1 MKNLQ
6 FKDMIRRYGILIGLI
21 GLITGFSILSERFFT
36 ISNMLI
42 VMRQTSIVAF
52 LAVGMSFV
60 IIGAGIDLSV
70 GSVLAFSGAVGA
82 GVMQNGGIF
91 FGILAGLALGTA
103 LGIFN
108 GIVITKL
115 KIPSFIATLAMMAI
129 ARGGTLV
136 YTDGRPITGLPSS
149 FAFLGRG
156 YIGNVP
162 FPIILMLI
170 IFILA
175 YIVLKLIRFGRY
187 VYATG
192 GNINAARAS
201 GIKVD
206 NVIIS
211 TFAISGF
218 LSGLT
223 GMVLA
228 SRLNSAQPTA
238 GMGYELDAIAAVVL
252 GGTNLFGGEG
262 ELWGTLVGAFI
273 MGILNNGLNMLNVSS
288 FYQQVVKGIVI
299 LIAVTVAQSGKK

>member
-6 FKDMIRRYGILIGLI
+6 FKDIIRRYGILIGLI
-21 GLITGFSILSERFFT
+21 GLITAFSILSERFFT

-103 LGIFN
+103 LGAFN

-115 KIPSFIATLAMMAI
+115 KIPAFIATLAMMAI

-175 YIVLKLIRFGRY
+175 YIILKLTRFGRY

-223 GMVLA
+223 GM
-228 SRLNSAQPTA
+228 
-238 GMGYELDAIAAVVL
+238 
-252 GGTNLFGGEG
+252 
-262 ELWGTLVGAFI
+262 
-273 MGILNNGLNMLNVSS
+273 
-288 FYQQVVKGIVI
+288 
-299 LIAVTVAQSGKK
+299 

>member
-1 MKNLQ
+1 MKNVQ
-6 FKDMIRRYGILIGLI
+6 YKNIIRRYGILIGLI

-60 IIGAGIDLSV
+60 ILGAGIDLSV

-82 GVMQNGGIF
+82 GAMQNGGIF

-103 LGIFN
+103 LGAFN
-108 GIVITKL
+108 GIVVTKL
-115 KIPSFIATLAMMAI
+115 KIPAFIATLAMMAI

-149 FAFLGRG
+149 FAYLGRG

-175 YIVLKLIRFGRY
+175 YIVLKLTRFGRY

-206 NVIIS
+206 SVIIS

>member
-1 MKNLQ
+1 MRNL
-6 FKDMIRRYGILIGLI
+6 KLTDMIRQYGILIGLI
-21 GLITGFSILSERFFT
+21 GLISAFSILSERFFT
-36 ISNMLI
+36 LSNMLI
-42 VMRQTSIVAF
+42 VMRQTSVVAF
-52 LAVGMSFV
+52 LAFGMTFV
-60 IIGAGIDLSV
+60 ILGAGIDLSV
-70 GSVLAFSGAVGA
+70 GSVLAISGAVCA
-82 GVMQNGGIF
+82 GVMQNGNVF
-91 FGILAGLALGTA
+91 FAILAGLAVGSA

-108 GIVITKL
+108 GLVITKL
-115 KIPSFIATLAMMAI
+115 RIPAFIATLAMMAI

-136 YTDGRPITGLPSS
+136 YTGGRPITGLPSS

-156 YIGNVP
+156 YIGNIP
-162 FPIILMLI
+162 FPIILMLF

-175 YIVLKLIRFGRY
+175 YIILKLTRFGRY

-192 GNINAARAS
+192 GNIDAARAS
-201 GIKVD
+201 GIKVN

-211 TFAISGF
+211 NFAISGL

-223 GMVLA
+223 GIILA

-288 FYQQVVKGIVI
+288 FYQQVVKGVVI

>member
-6 FKDMIRRYGILIGLI
+6 FKDMIRRYGILFGLI

-103 LGIFN
+103 LGAFN

-115 KIPSFIATLAMMAI
+115 KIPAFIATLAMMAI

-156 YIGNVP
+156 YVGNVP

-175 YIVLKLIRFGRY
+175 YIILKLTRFGRY

-262 ELWGTLVGAFI
+262 ELWGTLVGALI

>member
-6 FKDMIRRYGILIGLI
+6 FKDMIRRYGILFGLI

-103 LGIFN
+103 LGAFN

-115 KIPSFIATLAMMAI
+115 KIPAFIATLAMMAI

-162 FPIILMLI
+162 FPIILRLI

-175 YIVLKLIRFGRY
+175 YIVLKLTRFGRY

>member
-6 FKDMIRRYGILIGLI
+6 FKDMIRRYGILIGFI
-21 GLITGFSILSERFFT
+21 GLIIAFSILSERFFT

-60 IIGAGIDLSV
+60 ILGAGIDLSV

-82 GVMQNGGIF
+82 GVMQNGGVF
-91 FGILAGLALGTA
+91 LGVLAGLALGTA
-103 LGIFN
+103 LGVFN

-115 KIPSFIATLAMMAI
+115 KIPAFIATLAMMAI

-175 YIVLKLIRFGRY
+175 YIFLKLTRFGRY

-252 GGTNLFGGEG
+252 GGTSLFGGEG

>member
-1 MKNLQ
+1 MRNLQ
-6 FKDMIRRYGILIGLI
+6 FKDIIRRYGILIGLI
-21 GLITGFSILSERFFT
+21 GLITGFSVLSERFFT

-60 IIGAGIDLSV
+60 ILGAGIDLSV

-103 LGIFN
+103 LGAFN

-175 YIVLKLIRFGRY
+175 YIFLKLTRFGRY

>member
-1 MKNLQ
+1 MRNLQ

-21 GLITGFSILSERFFT
+21 GLITGFSVLSERFFT

-60 IIGAGIDLSV
+60 ILGAGIDLSV

-103 LGIFN
+103 LGAFS
-108 GIVITKL
+108 GIVIIKL

-175 YIVLKLIRFGRY
+175 FIVLKLTRFGRY

-201 GIKVD
+201 GIKVN

-252 GGTNLFGGEG
+252 GGTSLFGGEG

-288 FYQQVVKGIVI
+288 FYQQVAKGIVI
-299 LIAVTVAQSGKK
+299 LIAITVAQSGKK

>member
-1 MKNLQ
+1 VKNLQ
-6 FKDMIRRYGILIGLI
+6 FKDIIRRYGILIGLI
-21 GLITGFSILSERFFT
+21 GLITAFSILSERFFT

-103 LGIFN
+103 LGAFN

-115 KIPSFIATLAMMAI
+115 KIPAFIATLAMMAI

-175 YIVLKLIRFGRY
+175 YIILKLTRFGRY

-238 GMGYELDAIAAVVL
+238 GVGYELDAIAAVVL

>member
-6 FKDMIRRYGILIGLI
+6 YKDIIRRYGILIGLI
-21 GLITGFSILSERFFT
+21 GLIIAFSILSERFFT

-52 LAVGMSFV
+52 LGIGMTFV
-60 IIGAGIDLSV
+60 ILGAGIDLSV
-70 GSVLAFSGAVGA
+70 GSVLAFSGAVAA
-82 GVMQNGGIF
+82 GVMQSRGIF
-91 FGILAGLALGTA
+91 LGILAGLAVGTA
-103 LGIFN
+103 LGAFS
-108 GIVITKL
+108 GLVITKL
-115 KIPSFIATLAMMAI
+115 RIPAFIATLAMMAI

-136 YTDGRPITGLPSS
+136 YTDGRPVTGLPSS

-156 YIGNVP
+156 YIGDIP
-162 FPIILMLI
+162 FPIILMLVT
-170 IFILA
+170 FVLA
-175 YIVLKLIRFGRY
+175 YIILKLTRFGRY

-192 GNINAARAS
+192 GNIDAARAS

-206 NVIIS
+206 NIIIS
-211 TFAISGF
+211 NFAISGF

-223 GMVLA
+223 GIVLS

-262 ELWGTLVGAFI
+262 ELWGTLIGAFI
-273 MGILNNGLNMLNVSS
+273 MGILNNGLNMINVSS

>member
-1 MKNLQ
+1 
-6 FKDMIRRYGILIGLI
+6 MIRRYGILIGLI
-21 GLITGFSILSERFFT
+21 GLITGFSVLSERFFT

-60 IIGAGIDLSV
+60 ILGAGIDLSV

-91 FGILAGLALGTA
+91 FGILAGLALGAA
-103 LGIFN
+103 LGAFS

-115 KIPSFIATLAMMAI
+115 KIPAFIATLAMMAI

-170 IFILA
+170 IF
-175 YIVLKLIRFGRY
+175 
-187 VYATG
+187 YATG

-262 ELWGTLVGAFI
+262 ELWGTLVQF
-273 MGILNNGLNMLNVSS
+273 
-288 FYQQVVKGIVI
+288 
-299 LIAVTVAQSGKK
+299 

>member
-21 GLITGFSILSERFFT
+21 GLITGFSVLSDRFFT

-60 IIGAGIDLSV
+60 ILGAGIDLSV

-103 LGIFN
+103 LGAFN

-115 KIPSFIATLAMMAI
+115 KIPAFIATLAMMAI

-136 YTDGRPITGLPSS
+136 YTDGRPITGLSSS

-162 FPIILMLI
+162 FPIVLMLI

-175 YIVLKLIRFGRY
+175 YIILKLTRFGRY

-206 NVIIS
+206 NVIVS

>member
-21 GLITGFSILSERFFT
+21 GLITGFSVLSDRFFT

-60 IIGAGIDLSV
+60 ILGADIDLSV

-103 LGIFN
+103 LGAFN

-115 KIPSFIATLAMMAI
+115 KIPAFIATLAMMAI

-175 YIVLKLIRFGRY
+175 YIILKLTRFGRY

-238 GMGYELDAIAAVVL
+238 GVGYELDAIAAVVL

-262 ELWGTLVGAFI
+262 ELWGTLIGAFI

>member
-21 GLITGFSILSERFFT
+21 GLITGFSVLSERFFT

-52 LAVGMSFV
+52 LGVGMTFV
-60 IIGAGIDLSV
+60 ILGAGIDLSV
-70 GSVLAFSGAVGA
+70 GSILAFSGAVGA

-91 FGILAGLALGTA
+91 FGILAGLAVGTA
-103 LGIFN
+103 LGAFS
-108 GIVITKL
+108 GLVITKL
-115 KIPSFIATLAMMAI
+115 RIPAFIATLAMMAI

-156 YIGNVP
+156 YIGSIP
-162 FPIILMLI
+162 FPIILMLA
-170 IFILA
+170 IFVLA
-175 YIVLKLIRFGRY
+175 YIILKLTRFGRY

>member
-6 FKDMIRRYGILIGLI
+6 FKDMLRQYGILFGLI

-91 FGILAGLALGTA
+91 FGILTGLALGTA
-103 LGIFN
+103 LGAFN

-115 KIPSFIATLAMMAI
+115 KIPAFIATLAMMAI

-156 YIGNVP
+156 YVGNVP

-175 YIVLKLIRFGRY
+175 YILLKLTRFGRY

-201 GIKVD
+201 GIKVG

-238 GMGYELDAIAAVVL
+238 GVGYELDAIAAVVL

>member
-1 MKNLQ
+1 MKNIQ
-6 FKDMIRRYGILIGLI
+6 FKEMVRRYGILIGLI
-21 GLITGFSILSERFFT
+21 GLVIAFSILSERFFT

-60 IIGAGIDLSV
+60 ILGSGIDLSV

-82 GVMQNGGIF
+82 GVMQNGGVF
-91 FGILAGLALGTA
+91 LGVLAGLALGTA
-103 LGIFN
+103 LGVFN

-115 KIPSFIATLAMMAI
+115 KIPAFIATLAMMTI

-162 FPIILMLI
+162 FPIILMSI
-170 IFILA
+170 VFVIA
-175 YIVLKLIRFGRY
+175 YIFLKLTRFGRY

-206 NVIIS
+206 NIIIS

-238 GMGYELDAIAAVVL
+238 GTGYELDAIAAVVL
-252 GGTNLFGGEG
+252 GGTSLFGGEG

>member
-1 MKNLQ
+1 MRNLQ
-6 FKDMIRRYGILIGLI
+6 FKDIIRRYGILIGLI
-21 GLITGFSILSERFFT
+21 GLITGFSVLSERFFT

-60 IIGAGIDLSV
+60 ILGAGIDLSV

-82 GVMQNGGIF
+82 GVMQNGGLF

-103 LGIFN
+103 LGAFS

-115 KIPSFIATLAMMAI
+115 KIPAFIATLAMMAI

-175 YIVLKLIRFGRY
+175 YIVLKLTRFGRY

-252 GGTNLFGGEG
+252 GGTSLFGGEG

-288 FYQQVVKGIVI
+288 FYQQVAKGIVI
-299 LIAVTVAQSGKK
+299 LIAITVAQSGKK

>member
-6 FKDMIRRYGILIGLI
+6 YKDIIRRYGILIGLI
-21 GLITGFSILSERFFT
+21 GLITGFSVLSERFFT

-60 IIGAGIDLSV
+60 ILGAGIDLSV

-91 FGILAGLALGTA
+91 FGILAGLALGAA
-103 LGIFN
+103 LGAFS

-115 KIPSFIATLAMMAI
+115 KIPAFIATLAMMAI

-175 YIVLKLIRFGRY
+175 YIVLKLTRFGRY

>member
-21 GLITGFSILSERFFT
+21 GLITGFSVLSERFFT

-60 IIGAGIDLSV
+60 ILGAGIDLSV

-82 GVMQNGGIF
+82 GVIQNGGVF
-91 FGILAGLALGTA
+91 LGVLAGLALGTA
-103 LGIFN
+103 LGFFN

-115 KIPSFIATLAMMAI
+115 KIPAFIATLAMMAI

-162 FPIILMLI
+162 FPIVLMLI
-170 IFILA
+170 IFISA
-175 YIVLKLIRFGRY
+175 YIVLKLTRFGRY

-252 GGTNLFGGEG
+252 GGTSLFGGEG

>member
-21 GLITGFSILSERFFT
+21 GLITAFSILSERFFT

-60 IIGAGIDLSV
+60 ILGAGIDLSV

-103 LGIFN
+103 LGTFN

-115 KIPSFIATLAMMAI
+115 KIPAFIATLAMMAI

-136 YTDGRPITGLPSS
+136 YTDGRPITGLSSS

-175 YIVLKLIRFGRY
+175 YIVLKLTRFGRY

-206 NVIIS
+206 NVIVS

>member
-6 FKDMIRRYGILIGLI
+6 FKDLIRRYGILIGLI
-21 GLITGFSILSERFFT
+21 GLIIGFSILSDRFFT

-103 LGIFN
+103 LGAFN

-115 KIPSFIATLAMMAI
+115 KIPAFIATLAMMAI

-170 IFILA
+170 IFMLA
-175 YIVLKLIRFGRY
+175 YIILKLTRFGRY

-238 GMGYELDAIAAVVL
+238 GVGYELDAIAAVVL

-262 ELWGTLVGAFI
+262 ELWGTLVGALI

>member
-21 GLITGFSILSERFFT
+21 GLITAFSILSERFFT

-52 LAVGMSFV
+52 LAVGMTFV
-60 IIGAGIDLSV
+60 IMGAGIDLSV

-103 LGIFN
+103 LGAFN

-115 KIPSFIATLAMMAI
+115 KIPAFIATLAMMAI

-175 YIVLKLIRFGRY
+175 YIILKLTRFGRY

-238 GMGYELDAIAAVVL
+238 GVGYELDAIAAVVL

>member
-6 FKDMIRRYGILIGLI
+6 FKDIIRRYGILIGLI
-21 GLITGFSILSERFFT
+21 GLITAFSILSERFFT

-103 LGIFN
+103 LGVFN

-115 KIPSFIATLAMMAI
+115 KIPAFIATLAMMAI

-175 YIVLKLIRFGRY
+175 YIILKLTRFGRY

-238 GMGYELDAIAAVVL
+238 GVGYELDAIAAVVL

>member
-21 GLITGFSILSERFFT
+21 GLITAFSILSERFFT

-60 IIGAGIDLSV
+60 ILGAGIDLSV

-103 LGIFN
+103 LGAFN

-115 KIPSFIATLAMMAI
+115 KIPAFIATLAMMAI

-175 YIVLKLIRFGRY
+175 YIVLKLTRFGRY

>member
-6 FKDMIRRYGILIGLI
+6 FKDMIRRHGILIGLI
-21 GLITGFSILSERFFT
+21 GLIIAFSILSERFFT

-60 IIGAGIDLSV
+60 ILGAGIDLSV

-82 GVMQNGGIF
+82 GAMQNGGVF
-91 FGILAGLALGTA
+91 FGVLAGLALGTA
-103 LGIFN
+103 LGVFN

-115 KIPSFIATLAMMAI
+115 KIPAFIATLAMMAI

-149 FAFLGRG
+149 FGFLGRG

-170 IFILA
+170 IFMLA
-175 YIVLKLIRFGRY
+175 YIFLKLTRFGRY

-252 GGTNLFGGEG
+252 GGTSLFGGEG

>member
-6 FKDMIRRYGILIGLI
+6 FKDMIRRYGILFGLI

-103 LGIFN
+103 LGAFN

-115 KIPSFIATLAMMAI
+115 KIPAFIATLAMMAI

-175 YIVLKLIRFGRY
+175 YIILKLTRFGRY

>member
-6 FKDMIRRYGILIGLI
+6 FKDIIRRYGILIGLI
-21 GLITGFSILSERFFT
+21 GLITAFSILSERFFT

-103 LGIFN
+103 LGAFN

-115 KIPSFIATLAMMAI
+115 KIPAFIATLAMMAI

-175 YIVLKLIRFGRY
+175 YIILKLTRFGRY

-238 GMGYELDAIAAVVL
+238 GVGYELDAIAAVVL

>member
-1 MKNLQ
+1 MRNLQ

-21 GLITGFSILSERFFT
+21 GLITGFSVLSERFFT

-60 IIGAGIDLSV
+60 ILGAGIDLSV

-103 LGIFN
+103 LGAFS

-175 YIVLKLIRFGRY
+175 YIVLKLTRFGRY